1 MYKVQSVIF
10 EKSNWDI
17 QSAIHWLMTNGYSL
31 KKVDETARFYR
42 FRQYTPS
49 YLKQAGYNV
58 VRTKPLGNGIEL
70 VIFYGGEG
78 GSIRR
83 KQILHGGA
91 SWSDYAKSAYN
102 IATYNP
108 TKDIIKGVTSATKVF
123 WNGRDKLISSAQKVV
138 DEYGNDPV
146 VGMTILKT
154 PLKSTMMAVI
164 DGITFG
170 QMSQVMDV
178 NNYDNLFH
186 LQLFV
191 RVANGTWISMEKE
204 TTVKVSLK
212 NPEKIKQDM
221 DGKTLPVAVRPNTT
235 INELLKNTEKYMG
248 TDKFFHYSSKDN
260 NCQNFVNGILES
272 NGLADA
278 RTNKFVKQ
286 NTQDAFSEWS
296 RKVTNTVTDI
306 AHLGETAFQGGVRPR
321 LRRRVKPIDYLNYSA
336 FVGGIIPRDYL
347 NYSSF

>member
-10 EKSNWDI
+10 QKSRWNP
-17 QSAIHWLMTNGYSL
+17 QSATAWLLSNGYKL
-31 KKVDETARFYR
+31 KKIDETKKFYR

-49 YLKQAGYNV
+49 YLKQAGYYT
-58 VRTKPLGNGIEL
+58 VRTTALGNGVEL
-70 VIFYGGEG
+70 VIFYGG
-78 GSIRR
+78 SKI
-83 KQILHGGA
+83 KGGA
-91 SWSDYAKSAYN
+91 MSWSDYAKKAYD
-102 IATYNP
+102 IATFNP
-108 TKDIIKGVTSATKVF
+108 TKSITNAVTNAVTATANVY
-123 WNGRDKLISSAQKVV
+123 WNGRDKLIPSSQKVV
-138 DEYGNDPV
+138 DEYGNQPV
-146 VGMTILKT
+146 VGMRILKT
-154 PLKSTMMAVI
+154 PLKSTLMAVI
-164 DGITFG
+164 DGVTFG

-178 NNYDNLFH
+178 NDYDKLFH

-191 RVANGTWISMEKE
+191 RVEDGTWISMEKE

-212 NPEKIKQDM
+212 NPDKIKADL
-221 DGKTLPVAVRPNTT
+221 DGDTLPVAVKPNMT

-260 NCQNFVNGILES
+260 NCQSFVNGILEA

-296 RKVTNTVTDI
+296 RKVTNTVTDLG
-306 AHLGETAFQGGVRPR
+306 HLAETAFQGGRVLRSR
-321 LRRRVKPIDYLNYSA
+321 TRRRNPIDYLNYSA
-336 FVGGIIPRDYL
+336 LVGGMVPPRDYL